1 MRHCEFCKEEIEKIK
16 KDLNRLTYM
25 VQEEEDFAKSENEE
39 DSASSSD
46 EDDEYFSVRV
56 IFGSQEHDP
65 VQRFAE
71 EL

>member
-1 MRHCEFCKEEIEKIK
+1 LK

-25 VQEEEDFAKSENEE
+25 VQEEEDFARSDDDN

-56 IFGSQEHDP
+56 IFGSEERE
-65 VQRFAE
+65 VELRFAE
-71 EL
+71 